1 MEEWNALSWLRNKF
15 SLLQAQRSPWLV
27 FIRSWLAFRA
37 RNADRLKLNQP
48 IVSAFF
54 SLEYSRF
61 LALFRSSY
69 LQGYRIASY
78 CAKVSWPMVS
88 RYVPLR
94 SKESSHANFIYY
106 SHDCARSSC
115 TSVFAPVCS
124 RFCATIASQF
134 SSRAIASAFIQLP
147 LEIAWTSLTKQSSG
161 FQEGKT
167 GRERSLR
174 ERRSNK
180 IDRVFLRIFK
190 AAKNPTSAG
199 I

>member
-1 MEEWNALSWLRNKF
+1 MFVSSR
-15 SLLQAQRSPWLV
+15 
-27 FIRSWLAFRA
+27 LAFRA
-37 RNADRLKLNQP
+37 RNAVRLKLNQP
-48 IVSAFF
+48 IVNVFFF
-54 SLEYSRF
+54 SLKYSRF

-69 LQGYRIASY
+69 LQGYRIASF

-147 LEIAWTSLTKQSSG
+147 LEIA
-161 FQEGKT
+161 
-167 GRERSLR
+167 
-174 ERRSNK
+174 
-180 IDRVFLRIFK
+180 
-190 AAKNPTSAG
+190 
-199 I
+199 